1 MVDPM
6 EMNTKNKNKNFYI
19 SMNHLTIAILLFII
33 MFSIIHFSKPILL
46 YNTDGSLRQFG
57 IGYRRRTV
65 VPLWLVVIL
74 LSILAYS
81 ISLFIQ

>member
-1 MVDPM
+1 
-6 EMNTKNKNKNFYI
+6 MNP
-19 SMNHLTIAILLFII
+19 LTIAILLFLC
-33 MFSIIHFSKPILL
+33 MFTILHFSKPTLL

-57 IGYRRRTV
+57 IGYRKRTV

-74 LSILAYS
+74 LSILCFS

>member
-1 MVDPM
+1 
-6 EMNTKNKNKNFYI
+6 
-19 SMNHLTIAILLFII
+19 MNHLTIAILLFII